1 MPRRLF
7 ALTCLFVAAS
17 SQRVPNSVFVIP
29 DAPEVATAKP
39 YELPECVPPGIDG
52 FGNKWWGSFSLCEGD
67 VRVVVDGY
75 SAALSGAGVHYEVD
89 TRKCP
94 TGASFES
101 VEDDA
106 FFEKSIAAQTEDL
119 RSRITRLLLQ
129 LSDACSAPI
138 EAGALLDQDFDRE
151 FRDLAGSY
159 WLHVPKDQ
167 IRAGRVRGRG
177 GS

>member
-1 MPRRLF
+1 MPPRLL

-17 SQRVPNSVFVIP
+17 SHRVPNSVFVIP
-29 DAPEVATAKP
+29 DAPEVANAKP
-39 YELPECVPPGIDG
+39 YELPECAPPGIDG

-94 TGASFES
+94 TGASFGS

-106 FFEKSIAAQTEDL
+106 FFERSIATQTEDL
-119 RSRITRLLLQ
+119 RSRITLLLLQ
-129 LSDACSAPI
+129 LSDACSAPV
-138 EAGALLDQDFDRE
+138 EAGAILDQDFDRE
-151 FRDLAGSY
+151 FRDLADRY

-177 GS
+177 GR

>member
-7 ALTCLFVAAS
+7 AFTCLFVAAS
-17 SQRVPNSVFVIP
+17 GQRVPENVIAIP
-29 DAPEVATAKP
+29 EAPQVAPPKP
-39 YELPECVPPGIDG
+39 YEWPECVPPGVDG
-52 FGNKWWGSFSLCEGD
+52 FGNKWWGSFSLCQGD

-75 SAALSGAGVHYEVD
+75 SAALSTAGVHYEVD

-106 FFEKSIAAQTEDL
+106 FFEKSIVAQTTDI
-119 RSRITRLLLQ
+119 RSRITRLLAKLGE
-129 LSDACSAPI
+129 SCGAPVDAQ
-138 EAGALLDQDFDRE
+138 ALLDEDFDRE
-151 FRDLAGSY
+151 FRDLADSY
-159 WLHVPKDQ
+159 WLHVPMDE

-177 GS
+177 GR